1 MPSLSISISGRA
13 RFWPYARREG
23 VHAFTPLLGARKY
36 IKEKSEFDYKIFDKA
51 WRFFGLGHQNFVDSL
66 PENIKVIYDNF
77 GQNPLLEKKYEA
89 RWGLQRTNLVVDVIC
104 RALYSEAETALGTLE
119 NEFYN
124 MKQLDN
130 QTGHSY
136 VRELEN
142 KRLALLQYDHKIT
155 DRKLRSR
162 VMNNGLARRSCL
174 SIRALQ
180 MRHHAYSLQKLITTI
195 ITQVDHRIAQRR
207 EALKQQLREE
217 RKNDRARLGQ
227 GAQRDPR
234 SQQQPWGKQRKPP
247 SQPTPFPRAAPS
259 FQPGAPRNGQKRG
272 NGYGNGNGNGAK
284 KLRRVRCHNCWEHGH
299 LSYNCPNPTAQ
310 RPQPTSSPSPPAP
323 TPPPRAKPVAAVL
336 QQSAH
341 YEDQIGI
348 MEGHEYPVA
357 AVQASEGDR
366 EVKASVLCG
375 GALEVGGEPWPLR
388 EH

>member
-1 MPSLSISISGRA
+1 MPSLSISISGHA

-162 VMNNGLARRSCL
+162 VMNSLGPDYLDIFL
-174 SIRALQ
+174 GVPY
-180 MRHHAYSLQKLITTI
+180 HAYSLQKLITTI

-217 RKNDRARLGQ
+217 RKKDRARLGQ

-234 SQQQPWGKQRKPP
+234 SQPQSWGKQRKLP
-247 SQPTPFPRAAPS
+247 SQPTLFPRPAPT

-284 KLRRVRCHNCWEHGH
+284 KQRRVRCHNCWEHGH

-341 YEDQIGI
+341 YEDRIAI
-348 MEGHEYPVA
+348 MEEHEYPVA
-357 AVQASEGDR
+357 AVQPSEGDR
-366 EVKASVLCG
+366 EDKD
-375 GALEVGGEPWPLR
+375 GESSNGTICA
-388 EH
+388 